1 MNLSSSTM
9 QVITAISRPLSQ
21 YSNVFNQMME
31 LAMMALAVA
40 ILMPVM
46 LIQIVWP
53 VATV

>member
-1 MNLSSSTM
+1 
-9 QVITAISRPLSQ
+9 
-21 YSNVFNQMME
+21 MME

-40 ILMPVM
+40 ILMLVM